1 MYQPLDSNPGTYV
14 GHVPWKMNLIWH
26 INAAEIKSLK
36 CTEMVETPK

>member
-14 GHVPWKMNLIWH
+14 GHVPWKMNLICH
-26 INAAEIKSLK
+26 INAEIKSLK